1 MHTCADSAGRLLP
14 SLRYLV
20 FADRNRR
27 HLVAAFASDGEAR
40 QYLHLH
46 CPCSGEVVDRHKEE
60 PGTCAA
66 EGA

>member
-1 MHTCADSAGRLLP
+1 MEPIAALLP

-27 HLVAAFASDGEAR
+27 HLVAAFVSHAEAR

-46 CPCSGEVVDRHKEE
+46 CPCSGEVVDRREE
-60 PGTCAA
+60 EQCYCRTRDQ
-66 EGA
+66 

>member
-1 MHTCADSAGRLLP
+1 MEPIAALLP

-27 HLVAAFASDGEAR
+27 HLVAAFALVGDAR

-46 CPCSGEVVDRHKEE
+46 CPCSGEVVDRREE
-60 PGTCAA
+60 EQCDCKTRDH
-66 EGA
+66 